1 MKLARRSGGSA
12 LDVADT
18 ALAVVVGIVAI
29 MAVFWVVSWILG
41 TFMFIVKLAIVGL
54 VIAGVISLV
63 SRFKSS

>member
-1 MKLARRSGGSA
+1 MKLARRSGGA

-41 TFMFIVKLAIVGL
+41 TFMFLVKLAVVGL
-54 VIAGVISLV
+54 VIAGIISLV
-63 SRFKSS
+63 SRFKAS